1 MQLSHVP
8 RFQHFLALL
17 IISTISS
24 VLVQS
29 DCRSWRKKTGRSLH
43 RLSTTRWGARIAAVR
58 IVVTLLPSII
68 EALECILATCN
79 LTSEAKSEANVLN
92 NYFKTFDAVVL
103 LTVWVKVLQC
113 IGNRNLILQAGDI
126 SLDIETANMK
136 ALQDE
141 IKTTCR
147 ALTRKYHKDLTVEF
161 ENKTLRLRTIYS
173 ATFPRTLSLL
183 ELLNAIYQMK
193 LQSILEKFVL
203 A

>member
-17 IISTISS
+17 IVSTISS

-58 IVVTLLPSII
+58 IVATLLPSII

-79 LTSEAKSEANVLN
+79 LTSEANVLN

-136 ALQDE
+136 AL
-141 IKTTCR
+141 
-147 ALTRKYHKDLTVEF
+147 
-161 ENKTLRLRTIYS
+161 
-173 ATFPRTLSLL
+173 
-183 ELLNAIYQMK
+183 
-193 LQSILEKFVL
+193 
-203 A
+203 